1 MVKPTEEKASGKNRS
16 QESKTWLKKSRGGKS
31 ARKKE
36 ENQYEGVQELLVEFD
51 CGSHE
56 RYVLYNEKVYTST
69 GDEVNKTM
77 NQLITR
83 ATDLGYK
90 ITTYNS
96 SQAKNYREARK
107 KERKKAEKILD
118 EQWVKAAPRPRKGMK
133 GH

>member
-1 MVKPTEEKASGKNRS
+1 MGVKKR
-16 QESKTWLKKSRGGKS
+16 RGGKS

-51 CGSHE
+51 GGSHE

-118 EQWVKAAPRPRKGMK
+118 EQWIKAAPRPRKGMK